1 MKDSLARTE
10 VQDETVTVVVDGA
23 YSGKENHDLAAE
35 KNLRLV
41 NTDLSGKFVDDI
53 LAEFVFNEEGT
64 KVLRCPAGY
73 EPKSCVYTGGK
84 SQQFHVSFQRDQ
96 CANCPNKDRCKAKI
110 HKRVS
115 SVFIAKKISC
125 RQDAGTGIDPWKIF
139 LWLQD
144 WSLKL
149 RKALYIQKG
158 AGTLCPKSSIGI
170 TELERTSEYTV

>member
-10 VQDETVTVVVDGA
+10 VQDETVTVVADGA

-73 EPKSCVYTGGK
+73 EPKSCGYTGGK

-115 SVFIAKKISC
+115 SVTVSVKPMNELDSN
-125 RQDAGTGIDPWKIF
+125 
-139 LWLQD
+139 
-144 WSLKL
+144 
-149 RKALYIQKG
+149 AL
-158 AGTLCPKSSIGI
+158 
-170 TELERTSEYTV
+170 